1 MSAAV
6 APAADGREAVV
17 IDAAFGTRAA
27 RTTAADRGGA
37 TACGTA
43 ALLPCRIV
51 VMAKAP
57 LAGYAKTRLVPAL
70 GADGAA
76 ALAGR
81 LLAHAVRE
89 ARGANLGAVELRC
102 APDAG
107 HEAFRALAGEAT
119 TTTTTTTTL
128 APQGDGDLGERMA
141 RAFADAFA
149 AGERRVLLIG
159 TDAPA
164 LDAAMLRRA
173 AAALDTAEAVF
184 VPALDGGYALVG
196 LRRAVPALFASMTWS
211 CDTVMRRSRERAADA
226 GIVHVELPAVADID
240 EPADLVHL
248 PAGWGA

>member
-1 MSAAV
+1 MSATG
-6 APAADGREAVV
+6 APAADGRQAAAV
-17 IDAAFGTRAA
+17 DAVFGAGTA
-27 RTTAADRGGA
+27 RTAADRSGG
-37 TACGTA
+37 TDRCMA
-43 ALLPCRIV
+43 ALAPCRIV

-70 GADGAA
+70 GAEGAA

-89 ARGANLGAVELRC
+89 ACDAKLGAVELRC

-107 HEAFRALAGEAT
+107 HAAFGAFAGEAK
-119 TTTTTTTTL
+119 TTL
-128 APQGDGDLGERMA
+128 AAQGDGDLGERMA
-141 RAFADAFA
+141 RAFDDAFA

-173 AAALDTAEAVF
+173 AAALDAADAVF

-196 LRRAVPALFASMTWS
+196 LRRAAPALFEAMTWS